1 MSIRFR
7 LVGAAAVVLLVGV
20 ASAAEKKIKRSD
32 LPPAVEKTVQ
42 QQSQGATINGFSMDT
57 EKGKVE
63 YEAEMTVGGHGK
75 DVSIAKDG
83 TVLSIEEEVAIDTL
97 PAAAKS
103 ALLSRAGTAK
113 IVKVEALSKGGKI
126 TSYEASTLKGT
137 KKGEVAVGPNGR
149 GPQRSP
155 GQRDLRP
162 RSYLGP

>member
-7 LVGAAAVVLLVGV
+7 LVGAVAVVLVVGI
-20 ASAAEKKIKRSD
+20 AFAAEKKVKRSD

-63 YEAEMTVGGHGK
+63 YEVEMTVNGHGK

-103 ALLSRAGTAK
+103 ALLARAGTAK

-126 TSYEASTLKGT
+126 ASYEASTLKGT
-137 KKGEVAVGPNGR
+137 KKGEVAAGPNGEKVAEE
-149 GPQRSP
+149 
-155 GQRDLRP
+155 D
-162 RSYLGP
+162 